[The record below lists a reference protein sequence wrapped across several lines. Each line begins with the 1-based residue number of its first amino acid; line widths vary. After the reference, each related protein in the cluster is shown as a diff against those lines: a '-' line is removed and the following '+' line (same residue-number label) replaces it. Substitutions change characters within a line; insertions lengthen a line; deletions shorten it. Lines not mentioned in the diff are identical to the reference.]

1 MEVIRIKQVDAFT
14 RTPFSGNP
22 AGVVLDAD
30 FLDSKTMQKIAME
43 MNLSETAFVLDPTH
57 ADADIRIR
65 WFTPSQEVNLCGHAT
80 IAAFHVLA
88 EEGRF
93 DLVVGEPQSFV
104 VETKSG
110 NLIVDVEWLNHHP
123 YIKFTL
129 PVPTFYPYPGDI
141 SQLCGSLG
149 LAEVE
154 LSRKVKPMI
163 TDNGYC
169 FVPITHFDSLKTI
182 EPNRALLA
190 GLDELYDLKGFA
202 IYNRINK
209 PLNTMQDLTEVLWKK
224 REIENYF
231 FSKKILL
238 EYVVSDIQ
246 NDLFAENE
254 KQNRIRIMEEALD
267 DALPGAARRDTEDSF
282 WNDEK
287 ASEYME
293 KIFKYYFQKQSIPV
307 TLSKNKY
314 YELIDFLKL
323 EEIDKEMIEKLDL
336 IQKISDSVY

>member
-30 FLDSKTMQKIAME
+30 FLDTKTMQKIAME
-43 MNLSETAFVLDPTH
+43 MNLSETAFVLEPTH

-65 WFTPSQEVNLCGHAT
+65 WFTPSQEVHLCGHAT

-93 DLVVGEPQSFV
+93 ELIVGEPQSFV

-129 PVPTFYPYPGDI
+129 PIPVFYPYPGDI

-163 TDNGYC
+163 TNNGYC

-182 EPNRALLA
+182 DPNRTLLA

-202 IYNRINK
+202 AVTMDTGDKDIDWHMRFFAPGLGIFEDAVTGSANGPMAAFLY
-209 PLNTMQDLTEVLWKK
+209 LNGLVDITKQ
-224 REIENYF
+224 F
-231 FSKKILL
+231 F
-238 EYVVSDIQ
+238 E
-246 NDLFAENE
+246 F
-254 KQNRIRIMEEALD
+254 
-267 DALPGAARRDTEDSF
+267 
-282 WNDEK
+282 K
-287 ASEYME
+287 ASQGRFVNRTGYVDVLLQTDENGIKEIQICGEAVTVME
-293 KIFKYYFQKQSIPV
+293 ANLFPDAGKARKF
-307 TLSKNKY
+307 
-314 YELIDFLKL
+314 
-323 EEIDKEMIEKLDL
+323 
-336 IQKISDSVY
+336 

>member
-43 MNLSETAFVLDPTH
+43 MNLSETVFVLEPTNPE
-57 ADADIRIR
+57 ADIRLR

-93 DLVVGEPQSFV
+93 DLIPGEPQSFE

-110 NLIVDVEWLNHHP
+110 NLIVDVEWLNQHP
-123 YIKFTL
+123 YIKFSL
-129 PVPTFYPYPGDI
+129 PVNQFYPYPGDI

-163 TDNGYC
+163 TDSGYC
-169 FVPITHFDSLKTI
+169 YIPVTHFDSLKTI

-190 GLDELYDLKGFA
+190 KLDELYDIKGFA
-202 IYNRINK
+202 VVTMDTGDKDIDWHMRFFAPGLGVFEDPVTGSANGPMAAYLY
-209 PLNTMQDLTEVLWKK
+209 LNGLVDTTKH
-224 REIENYF
+224 F
-231 FSKKILL
+231 F
-238 EYVVSDIQ
+238 E
-246 NDLFAENE
+246 F
-254 KQNRIRIMEEALD
+254 
-267 DALPGAARRDTEDSF
+267 
-282 WNDEK
+282 K
-287 ASEYME
+287 ASQGRFVNRTGYIDVLLQTDSDGIKEIQICGEAVTVME
-293 KIFKYYFQKQSIPV
+293 ANLYPEAGKARKF
-307 TLSKNKY
+307 
-314 YELIDFLKL
+314 
-323 EEIDKEMIEKLDL
+323 
-336 IQKISDSVY
+336 